1 MKAAEAGISPVPKAS
16 PKPIITNKL
25 PKAFCTPHVQHSRHP
40 SRNPREAL
48 QQEEFHKVNQLLSPI
63 KLTPGQR
70 RIMKSSLTRV
80 ESSIFKDVS
89 RNVSFE
95 RGGKISLK
103 VVPHSGLH
111 AQDMI
116 TLGVVANSAKGGCL
130 KKVLHAPSLRI
141 FAVKEVPIGTREVRQ
156 GLYDWV
162 AKWEKVQKRTP
173 QLVRLHTTFW
183 NTPEGCMS
191 FVLDHVRGHSLAT
204 LSEQL
209 SCPVPESALAEV
221 TREVLKALQALQS
234 KAECHG
240 GVTPSQILITK
251 EGEVKLSLGLAA
263 RASREC
269 KGRSL
274 REDLKDMGFALLQAA
289 CGGPEWMESD
299 ELSVCLRS
307 TLPAV
312 CRASITL
319 KSFLSALL
327 NSQESTIDSL
337 QTHPWLTQST
347 YPGPA
352 LTLKD
357 LWRLNVY
364 VPVQGSPVTNGP
376 AHKQLERIC
385 NALHVLGDGVKR
397 SASNRGCVSELAEEL
412 GLEQGYVWDKVS
424 RVL

>member
-1 MKAAEAGISPVPKAS
+1 
-16 PKPIITNKL
+16 
-25 PKAFCTPHVQHSRHP
+25 
-40 SRNPREAL
+40 
-48 QQEEFHKVNQLLSPI
+48 
-63 KLTPGQR
+63 
-70 RIMKSSLTRV
+70 
-80 ESSIFKDVS
+80 
-89 RNVSFE
+89 
-95 RGGKISLK
+95 
-103 VVPHSGLH
+103 
-111 AQDMI
+111 
-116 TLGVVANSAKGGCL
+116 
-130 KKVLHAPSLRI
+130 
-141 FAVKEVPIGTREVRQ
+141 
-156 GLYDWV
+156 
-162 AKWEKVQKRTP
+162 
-173 QLVRLHTTFW
+173 
-183 NTPEGCMS
+183 
-191 FVLDHVRGHSLAT
+191 
-204 LSEQL
+204 
-209 SCPVPESALAEV
+209 
-221 TREVLKALQALQS
+221 VLKGLQALQS

-312 CRASITL
+312 CRASTTL

-327 NSQESTIDSL
+327 NIQESTIDSL
-337 QTHPWLTQST
+337 QIHPWLTQSN

-357 LWRLNVY
+357 LWRLNIY

-397 SASNRGCVSELAEEL
+397 SASNRGCVSELSEEL